1 MLAKHKTKLV
11 CTIGPA
17 TDTIEMMIKM
27 IQAGM
32 NIARLNYSHGDFAQH
47 NEVIV
52 KLRKASAKTG
62 KAITIM
68 ADLPGPKVRIGQFA
82 SEPVYLRKGADFSL
96 STKEIPG
103 DQHRVFVNLPKLP
116 KAVKKGNII
125 YLNDGI
131 IQLKVKNVDG
141 QEVLCKVIAGGEL
154 RSRKGLNLPGIKLGI
169 SAFTEHDKACLKAA
183 LDGGV
188 DAISQ
193 SFVESAKDVE
203 IVRKAA
209 LELGYKPFIIAKIER
224 ADALD
229 NIEEILQAADG
240 IMIARGDLGVEIRI
254 ERIAIVQKQL
264 TFLANKYGKPVITAT
279 QMLESMVSN
288 PRPTRAE
295 ATDVANAIL
304 DGTDCIMLS
313 EESAMGKYPVEAAN
327 MLTRIAKATE
337 PHRAEACSGK
347 VWFDLDNSKTSI
359 VDILS
364 HNVQQT
370 VEYLKP
376 VAVFVPTHSG
386 RTPRLVSR
394 FKLPMWI
401 VGVTNLP
408 EVYQNLQFSYGV
420 HPLLVDEHP
429 SDWHTFIADW
439 VHKAGLKQG
448 LAVLTEGPSRAD
460 PLASHSL
467 QIIDLSSKSS

>member
-17 TDTIEMMIKM
+17 TDTIKMMVKM
-27 IQAGM
+27 IHAGM

-47 NEVIV
+47 NEVIQ

-62 KAITIM
+62 KTITIM

-82 SEPVYLRKGADFSL
+82 SEPVLLRKGADFTL
-96 STKEIPG
+96 STMEIEG
-103 DQHRVFVNLPKLP
+103 DQSRVYVNLPTLP
-116 KAVKKGNII
+116 EAVKKGNII
-125 YLNDGI
+125 FLNDGI
-131 IQLKVKNVDG
+131 IQLKVKSVEG
-141 QEVLCKVIAGGEL
+141 YEVLCKVVSGGEL

-169 SAFTEHDKACLKAA
+169 SAFTDHDHACLKAA
-183 LDGGV
+183 LEGGV
-188 DAISQ
+188 DAVSQ

-203 IVRKAA
+203 TVRNAA

-224 ADALD
+224 ADALR
-229 NIEEILQAADG
+229 NINAILQAADG

-254 ERIAIVQKQL
+254 ERIAIVQKHL
-264 TFLANKYGKPVITAT
+264 TFLAIKYGKPVITAT
-279 QMLESMVSN
+279 QMLESMVDN

-313 EESAMGKYPVEAAN
+313 EESAIGKYPVEAAQ
-327 MLTRIAKATE
+327 MLSKIAKTTE
-337 PHRAEACSGK
+337 PQRSEACKGK
-347 VWFDLDNSKTSI
+347 AFYDLDTSKTSI

-370 VEYLKP
+370 VEYLNP

-386 RTPRLVSR
+386 RTPRLISR

-401 VGVTNLP
+401 VGVTHQH

-420 HPLLVDEHP
+420 QPLLVNEHP
-429 SDWHTFIADW
+429 CDWHTFIADW

-448 LAVLTEGPSRAD
+448 LAVLTEGPSRSD

-467 QIIDLSSKSS
+467 QIIDLRTKSS